1 MDGWM
6 GGWAKVVHLKG
17 RILGT
22 NKIKCL
28 FCSAF
33 ERQLVYQL
41 REQTLELNC
50 QVQISALLFI

>member
-1 MDGWM
+1 MDGWMDGWM

-17 RILGT
+17 RILRK

-28 FCSAF
+28 FCLAF

-41 REQTLELNC
+41 REQLW
-50 QVQISALLFI
+50 S